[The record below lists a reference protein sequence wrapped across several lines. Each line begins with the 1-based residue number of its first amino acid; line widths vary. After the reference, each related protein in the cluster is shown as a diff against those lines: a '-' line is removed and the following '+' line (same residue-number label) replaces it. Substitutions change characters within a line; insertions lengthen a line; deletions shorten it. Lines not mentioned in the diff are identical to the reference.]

1 MRKRRFTGR
10 SSLFAELRRKGR
22 NPYLRKN
29 AAERGNSLSAEKR
42 GKALY
47 IDVAAHIADALV
59 CRIGLESLPY
69 PKQRCINVSPCLSAK
84 IRKKKTAEVVL

>member
-1 MRKRRFTGR
+1 MQKRKFLDENN
-10 SSLFAELRRKGR
+10 LFSKVCRKDA
-22 NPYLRKN
+22 NSYLRKS
-29 AAERGNSLSAEKR
+29 AAEREISLSAKTCR
-42 GKALY
+42 KGLY
-47 IDVAAHIADALV
+47 KDVAATSADAHF